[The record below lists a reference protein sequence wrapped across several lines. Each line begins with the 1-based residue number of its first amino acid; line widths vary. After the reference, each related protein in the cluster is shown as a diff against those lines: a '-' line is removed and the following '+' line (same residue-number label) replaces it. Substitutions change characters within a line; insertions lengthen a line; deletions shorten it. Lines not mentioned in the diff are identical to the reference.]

1 MPIKGCKNSKKKII
15 ITIIDSIKRSIKI
28 FIIRYKCSNS
38 GCEFIDGGINIPIK
52 DFSQK
57 IYQRFVCNI
66 FLINSLYWLYKKC
79 NNIKKSLIY
88 I

>member
-57 IYQRFVCNI
+57 IYQRFV
-66 FLINSLYWLYKKC
+66 FLFSLLHDFLLFY
-79 NNIKKSLIY
+79 IVSLKRLFY
-88 I
+88 